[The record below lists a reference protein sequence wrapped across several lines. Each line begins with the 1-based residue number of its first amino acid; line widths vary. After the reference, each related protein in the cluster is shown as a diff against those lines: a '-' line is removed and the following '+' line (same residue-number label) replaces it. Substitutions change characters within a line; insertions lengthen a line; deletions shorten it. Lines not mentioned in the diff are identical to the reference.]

1 MAFRLEK
8 LLYLR
13 AKEEES
19 LKGELSR
26 IRTEI
31 RKVEGEIDSVENSK
45 KQIETQLRT
54 GTQTGTQV
62 AFFIY
67 LIKMY
72 NEHIGNLKLRLS
84 ELRLLEEKT
93 LQMYLEKRTERRSF
107 EKLKERYIRA
117 QMLESDRKERI
128 VIDEVALQK
137 YLRNTSGT

>member
-62 AFFIY
+62 AYFIY

>member
-19 LKGELSR
+19 LKSELSR

-31 RKVEGEIDSVENSK
+31 RKVEEEIDNVENSK
-45 KQIETQLRT
+45 KQIEMQLRT

-72 NEHIGNLKLRLS
+72 NEHIGNLRLKLS

-107 EKLKERYIRA
+107 EKLKERYIRS
-117 QMLESDRKERI
+117 QMIENDRKERI

-137 YLRNTSGT
+137 YIRNTSGT

>member
-137 YLRNTSGT
+137 YLRNTSGA